1 MVIKLVTMANPCTAC
16 MIIDNLLRDLL
27 RRTVEQLAFGGQ
39 GLDIDLVI
47 EELHHPRECVG
58 VAGLE
63 VEKLPAILIDDEQ
76 ITAGSLLHRRQLT
89 QLIETHIREQGLGY

>member
-27 RRTVEQLAFGGQ
+27 HRTVEQLVLGGL
-39 GLDIDLVI
+39 GLDIDLEIV
-47 EELHHPRECVG
+47 ELLHPRECAG

-89 QLIETHIREQGLGY
+89 QLLKERIKSME